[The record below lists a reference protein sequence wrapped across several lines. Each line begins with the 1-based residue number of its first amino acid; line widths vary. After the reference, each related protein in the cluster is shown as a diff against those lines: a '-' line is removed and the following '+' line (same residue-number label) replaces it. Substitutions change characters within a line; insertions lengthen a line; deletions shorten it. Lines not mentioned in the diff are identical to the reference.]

1 MGTGGRIISWTTT
14 QQGKCFQVL
23 AHRSTILLVRPEG
36 PAVGSLGIEGV
47 QGNFTICPKS
57 IVTEDSRETLWVIEG
72 KQEKKN
78 QQLINRSTTLVPG
91 KHPPLHPLGGRA
103 AGQQRNLFQRL
114 LPDDRQGLL
123 SMDALAK
130 TPPLKGH

>member
-1 MGTGGRIISWTTT
+1 MGSPRWGQVDELFLGPQHNRGRGSKFWPTG
-14 QQGKCFQVL
+14 Q
-23 AHRSTILLVRPEG
+23 RSCWSVERR
-36 PAVGSLGIEGV
+36 LGIEGV